1 MSLVLYTCVVYVSC
15 FVRMWCCVPCF
26 RYICDVDLVL
36 LIPFVDVMVRLLG
49 FFFAVNLMFV
59 RLVRFY
65 RLISVNFYFCLVET
79 HDGSFRCSLVVGM
92 VIIFMVVS
100 LMLFHL
106 IFISDLFTLIKNSKF
121 RYLYTT
127 LVLNTS
133 VFGVHG
139 NFPLLYSLLF
149 FLF

>member
-1 MSLVLYTCVVYVSC
+1 M
-15 FVRMWCCVPCF
+15 
-26 RYICDVDLVL
+26 DLVL
-36 LIPFVDVMVRLLG
+36 LNPFVDVMVRLLG

-65 RLISVNFYFCLVET
+65 RLISVNFDFCLVET

-92 VIIFMVVS
+92 VIIFMVVP
-100 LMLFHL
+100 LMLFH
-106 IFISDLFTLIKNSKF
+106 FISDLFTLIKNSKF
-121 RYLYTT
+121 GYTYTT